1 VASDPPISGK
11 LEPEQEIERL
21 AQEIGRL
28 IQSAEPQQRE
38 DLKELAYTL
47 IREEMFQRGEGEQTG
62 EGSPPAPFNPL
73 GTGVLILILGAGL
86 SFIFGPVGLVLM
98 LGGLIFIA
106 WGILI
111 SWVKAKG

>member
-1 VASDPPISGK
+1 MASESPIKGQ
-11 LEPEQEIERL
+11 LGPEQEIERL

-28 IQSAEPQQRE
+28 IQSAEPERRE

-47 IREEMFQRGEGEQTG
+47 IREEMIQRGEGEQTG
-62 EGSPPAPFNPL
+62 EGSPPGPFNPL

-86 SFIFGPVGLVLM
+86 SFVFGPVGLVLM
-98 LGGLIFIA
+98 MGGLVFVV

-111 SWVKAKG
+111 SWIGSRG

>member
-1 VASDPPISGK
+1 MASDSPNSGHQAT
-11 LEPEQEIERL
+11 EHEIERL

-28 IQSAEPQQRE
+28 IQSSEPQRRE

-47 IREEMFQRGEGEQTG
+47 IREEMIQRGEGEQTAD
-62 EGSPPAPFNPL
+62 GSAPGPFNPL

-98 LGGLIFIA
+98 LSGLLFIL
-106 WGILI
+106 WGAVI
-111 SWVKAKG
+111 SWVKR